1 MAKAN
6 LTLPNGATVAIE
18 GTAEEISALLA
29 KFSGSPASVSKP
41 RSNRGKKRAGAPAK
55 AANLRRKGPQ
65 ALLQELA
72 DEDWFKS
79 KRTIG
84 EVQKNLEERGHIYA
98 MESLS
103 TPLLR
108 LTRSKVL
115 RRLKDKSGWVY
126 VS

>member
-6 LTLPNGATVAIE
+6 LTLPNGTIVVIE
-18 GTAEEISALLA
+18 GSPEEVSALLA
-29 KFSGSPASVSKP
+29 KVSEPSRSVDQLRSSPKKASGTTKPTKPA
-41 RSNRGKKRAGAPAK
+41 
-55 AANLRRKGPQ
+55 RKGPQ
-65 ALLQELA
+65 ALLQELV

-79 KRTIG
+79 KRTISD
-84 EVQKNLEERGHIYA
+84 VQKKLEEKGHLYA
-98 MESLS
+98 LHSLS

-108 LTRSKVL
+108 LTRSRVL